1 MEPLV
6 SDFFKARGLTKF
18 QIDSF
23 NNFVNVDLKRTVD
36 VNGFITVKL
45 STDDENQFSLRLLD
59 ARIGRDDIT
68 RTPLECRSCDLTYT
82 APILVDIEYS
92 QGRRDEILTRKENNV
107 KIGRLPIML
116 RSSCCLLYKKDEK
129 KLAELGECP
138 LDPGGYFIV
147 EGKEKVFLIQEENF
161 DKGITV
167 STNGEGNVT
176 ASVTSSKDKIK
187 TKTIITMQD
196 EKLSVQLDEVTK
208 VPLMVV
214 MKAMGMDKDEV
225 IRMIGHDPSYDSL
238 LEPSNVECT
247 NEGVNTKKQAWAYLN
262 SKVNCP
268 GYSNRKSKKGGKALF
283 FLKDV
288 FLPEVL
294 VDGDNFLPK
303 CIFVGAMVR
312 RIMDAFRN
320 NDVLDDKEFM
330 GNIRLKLPGELLSL
344 LFEDL
349 FKSWINEVQKA
360 AQKKLVEWAPTKRD
374 KYGHDTTFSMKDQNP
389 DSDNLDVKTLIFV
402 PGKSSKFPQ
411 FLDRGGV
418 SFTRGLELTLKTG
431 NFKVKGFNIDRKGV
445 TQVLRRLSFVNALAH
460 MTEVFQQFEKSS
472 EVSGARAVHPS
483 RFGMFCP
490 CDTRLVEACGL
501 VRNLALMTHVTANV
515 EKDCSIDL
523 ERWKMMQ
530 RRQEGGRGIEA
541 VKSEGRN
548 ISFAGAVYLRI
559 RLGVQPI
566 ESLEGIY
573 LHTPDSYVVIYNGV
587 ILGRHANPQG
597 YANHIRGMRRR
608 GGGISKFLSVHV
620 NEKQCCIYLASDGGR
635 VCRPLVIA
643 DKGTSKIKDHH
654 MNELKERKRTFDSF
668 VEDGLVEYLDANE
681 EDDALIA
688 LCEED
693 AQLGT
698 THIEIDPSTILGVL
712 AGIIPYPQHNHS
724 IGNFKQV
731 GYDKLGGGQN
741 AIVAIMSYSGYDTRD
756 AIVMNRSSI
765 DRVLNVEFD
774 VPGCIVIPSSNKTI
788 RMAHP
793 IGFAVP
799 IELQTLLDV
808 CSAHVR
814 CITLVTMYAFHGPC
828 KDLVILG
835 LHMRS
840 LNDDC
845 KNRFSDHIL
854 DNDGIAAPGEVLRPY
869 DIYINKESPID
880 LHTLNKGL
888 LDDGAYKST
897 APRFKAH
904 GSEIVDRVVLCTNQN
919 KNMCIKFRTRH
930 THRPEVGDKFSCRH
944 GQKGVCGTIVQQED
958 LPFSEKG
965 ICPDLIINPHGFPR
979 TLSFHHQDSLPL
991 VPSGCS
997 KPPSKIL
1004 LKNLLFFTFQM
1015 PPLDPWSPTVAFS
1028 LLYPLNPYIQNQ
1040 NSILGSQAL
1049 SSGMTVGK
1057 MIELLG
1063 GKAGAL
1069 CQKIHYGSA
1078 FGEGGGHNDNIETI
1092 SETLVKH
1099 HFSYSGTDFMYS
1111 GFHFT

>member
-374 KYGHDTTFSMKDQNP
+374 KYGHDTTFSMKD
-389 DSDNLDVKTLIFV
+389 
-402 PGKSSKFPQ
+402 

-523 ERWKMMQ
+523 
-530 RRQEGGRGIEA
+530 
-541 VKSEGRN
+541 
-548 ISFAGAVYLRI
+548 I

-724 IGNFKQV
+724 IGNFKQCTVGKQAIGNIASNQLCRMDSLLNLLV

-765 DRVLNVEFD
+765 DRGFGRRTVMKTD
-774 VPGCIVIPSSNKTI
+774 TVIKQNYTNGTSDRFRCPNRIADTTG
-788 RMAHP
+788 RM
-793 IGFAVP
+793 
-799 IELQTLLDV
+799 Q
-808 CSAHVR
+808 
-814 CITLVTMYAFHGPC
+814 
-828 KDLVILG
+828 
-835 LHMRS
+835 
-840 LNDDC
+840 
-845 KNRFSDHIL
+845 IL

-965 ICPDLIINPHGFPR
+965 ICPDLIINPHGFP
-979 TLSFHHQDSLPL
+979 
-991 VPSGCS
+991 
-997 KPPSKIL
+997 
-1004 LKNLLFFTFQM
+1004 
-1015 PPLDPWSPTVAFS
+1015 
-1028 LLYPLNPYIQNQ
+1028 
-1040 NSILGSQAL
+1040 
-1049 SSGMTVGK
+1049 SGMTVGK

-1111 GFHFT
+1111 GITGCPLQAYIFMGPIYYQTLKHMVLDKMRATHGCRTNLDILTRQPMKGIRIGEMERDCLVGYGASLLIFERMMLSSDPFEVQVCRKCGLLGYYNHMLEIGICSSCKDSDNISTIKLPYTFKLLIQELQSMNIVPRLTLGEECQR